1 MIKAI
6 SLCAGLLAACCG
18 HVLAAGQ
25 GAQNDAAGG
34 KGAGQVKGEV
44 MKKSIYDLKVKN
56 AEGEDYSL
64 AGLKGKVVLIVNVAS
79 KCGFTPQ
86 YEGLEALHKKYAAE
100 GLLVLGF
107 PCNQFGG
114 QEPGTNAEIQHFCRL
129 NYGVTFPVMGKLEV
143 NGPGADPLYVY
154 LKKAAPGVLGSEA
167 IKWNFTKFLV
177 DRTGNVTARYAPA
190 TKPEALAPALEKA
203 LGVSPAKT
211 GSRQAP

>member
-6 SLCAGLLAACCG
+6 LLCAGLAAVCCG
-18 HVLAAGQ
+18 YVIAAEKSGL
-25 GAQNDAAGG
+25 NDAAGG
-34 KGAGQVKGEV
+34 KEAGAVKGEV
-44 MKKSIYDLKVKN
+44 MEKNIYDFKVKN
-56 AEGEDYSL
+56 AEGADYPL

-86 YEGLEALHKKYAAE
+86 YEGLEALYKKYAAK
-100 GLLVLGF
+100 GLVVLGF

-114 QEPGTNAEIQHFCRL
+114 QEPGTNEEIQHFCRL

-154 LKKAAPGVLGSEA
+154 LKKTAPGVVGSEA

-177 DRTGNVTARYAPA
+177 DRTGNVIARYASA
-190 TKPEALAPALEKA
+190 TKPEALAQDLEKA
-203 LGVSPAKT
+203 LTASPAKS
-211 GSRQAP
+211 GAK